1 MSDVVQYQSIA
12 RIRSP
17 GNGLILVVLILAILA
32 VSPYFATLLPTA
44 LVDYPKAAI
53 VPLSAWVGDNLNW
66 LARKASIGP
75 VKIADITRAFAA
87 VLEWPINALNTV
99 LATGIKAG
107 RGDQVHV
114 VVPPLSWLAAIGLA
128 GIAANYIAGFRLS
141 ALTVVGLL
149 YLIVFGFWADAMMTL
164 SSVVISTIVSI
175 SLGISIG
182 TFALRKPSYA
192 APVEALMNV
201 MQTVPIFSYLVPT
214 LLFLGYGPSAALV
227 ATAIYALPPMVH
239 ATMLGL
245 RNVPPEV
252 VEYGKMAGASP
263 RAMFWKIKL
272 PVALPTLSIGINQTI
287 MACLNM
293 VVIASMIGAGG
304 LGYVVLLA
312 LRKLDIGGA
321 LEAGLA
327 IVVLAIILDRLSLAA
342 AKRSAAGATYKKSV
356 QRKILRNSVIWFGI
370 ATLLALAFPVFQT
383 WPKDLTLTTAPWWNA
398 LVSWINITWFGPLD
412 AFRSFLLIN
421 VMNPTKNALLALPW
435 VVFIGVVALIGV
447 AAGGL
452 RVAAIAS
459 ALLAFVALT
468 GFWDAGVTSIYLI
481 SLGVIVS
488 LIIGFPIGY
497 LASKNER
504 RRQITGLVLDT
515 LQTLPTLVY
524 LLPAVMLFRNGDF
537 SALIAIVSYAIA
549 PAIRYAM
556 HAFAAVPEDRLEAA
570 AMSGASPWQT
580 MKWVRLPAA
589 FPTLILGLNQTVMM
603 AISMLVITA
612 LVGTR
617 DLGQQVFIALSRA
630 KVGDGIIAG
639 LCVAALALAADIIL
653 KAFAAQKA
661 RTMGANPGHG

>member
-1 MSDVVQYQSIA
+1 MSEMVQSGSLSAARLPANGSILA
-12 RIRSP
+12 V
-17 GNGLILVVLILAILA
+17 LILVLLVASPILSAH
-32 VSPYFATLLPTA
+32 LPSV
-44 LVDYPKAAI
+44 LVDYPKSAI
-53 VPLSAWVGDNLNW
+53 IPVSAWVGDNLNW
-66 LARKASIGP
+66 LARKASLGP
-75 VKIADITRAFAA
+75 IRIADITRAMAA
-87 VLEWPINALNTV
+87 TLEVPINVLNTV
-99 LATGIKAG
+99 FAVGIQAG

-128 GIAANYIAGFRLS
+128 GIGASMLGGFRMAL
-141 ALTVVGLL
+141 LTVLGLF
-149 YLIVFGFWADAMMTL
+149 YLVIFGFWAEAMMTL
-164 SSVVISTIVSI
+164 SSVIISTIASI
-175 SLGISIG
+175 ALGIAIG
-182 TFALRKPSYA
+182 TFALRKPSYE

-252 VEYGKMAGASP
+252 IEYGKMAGASP

-304 LGYVVLLA
+304 LGYIVLLA

-327 IVVLAIILDRLSLAA
+327 IVVLAVILDRLSLAA
-342 AKRSAAGATYKKSV
+342 AKGSAAGVHLADGAGRAAFKKAA
-356 QRKILRNSVIWFGI
+356 IWFGL
-370 ATLLALAFPVFQT
+370 ATLIALLMPAFQT
-383 WPKDLTLTTAPWWNA
+383 WPKDWHLTTAPWWNA
-398 LVSWINITWFGPLD
+398 LVSWININWFVPLD

-435 VVFIGVVALIGV
+435 VVFVGLVALGGA
-447 AAGGL
+447 AAGGV
-452 RVAAIAS
+452 RVAAISS
-459 ALLAFVALT
+459 ALMAFVALT

-481 SLGVIVS
+481 SLGVIIS

-497 LASKNER
+497 FVSKTER
-504 RRQITGLVLDT
+504 RRQTTGLILDT

-537 SALIAIVSYAIA
+537 SALIAIISYAIA

-570 AMSGASPWQT
+570 SMSGASPWQT

-589 FPTLILGLNQTVMM
+589 FPTLILGLNQTIMM

-630 KVGDGIIAG
+630 KVGDGIVAG
-639 LCVAALALAADIIL
+639 LCVAAIALAADIIL
-653 KAFAAQKA
+653 KAFAARKA
-661 RTMGANPGHG
+661 HAMGASLNHG

>member
-1 MSDVVQYQSIA
+1 MAEIVQSGSFGSA
-12 RIRSP
+12 RAPR
-17 GNGLILVVLILAILA
+17 NGLILAVFALAILVA
-32 VSPYFATLLPTA
+32 SPFLAAHLPAA
-44 LVDYPKAAI
+44 LVDYPKSAI
-53 VPLSAWVGDNLNW
+53 IPLSAWVGDNLNW

-75 VKIADITRAFAA
+75 VRIADITRALAA
-87 VLEWPINALNTV
+87 ILELPIDALNTI
-99 LATGIKAG
+99 LAVGIKAG

-128 GIAANYIAGFRLS
+128 GIGAQVLGGLRMA
-141 ALTVVGLL
+141 ALTVLGLF
-149 YLIVFGFWADAMMTL
+149 YLVVFGFWADAMMTL
-164 SSVVISTIVSI
+164 SSVVISTIASI
-175 SLGISIG
+175 ALGIWIG
-182 TFALRKPSYA
+182 TFALRKPSYS

-252 VEYGKMAGASP
+252 IEYGKMAGASP

-327 IVVLAIILDRLSLAA
+327 IVVLAVILDRLSLAA
-342 AKRSAAGATYKKSV
+342 AKRNAAGAHLAEGAGRKAIINAAVWFSV
-356 QRKILRNSVIWFGI
+356 
-370 ATLLALAFPVFQT
+370 ATIVALAIPAFQT
-383 WPKDLTLTTAPWWNA
+383 WPKDITLTTAPWWNA
-398 LVSWINITWFGPLD
+398 LVSWINIHWFVPLD

-421 VMNPTKNALLALPW
+421 VMNPAKNALLALPW
-435 VVFIGVVALIGV
+435 MVFIGVVALLGA

-497 LASKNER
+497 VVSKTER
-504 RRQITGLVLDT
+504 RRQATGLVLDT

-630 KVGDGIIAG
+630 KVGDGIVAG
-639 LCVAALALAADIIL
+639 LCVAAIALAADVIL

-661 RTMGANPGHG
+661 RAMGASLIHG